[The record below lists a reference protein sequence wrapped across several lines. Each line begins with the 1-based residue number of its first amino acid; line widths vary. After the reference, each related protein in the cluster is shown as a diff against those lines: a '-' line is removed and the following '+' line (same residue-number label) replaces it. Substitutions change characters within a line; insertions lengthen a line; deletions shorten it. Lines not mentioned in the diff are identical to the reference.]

1 MNTCLPLPGWPTEL
15 TVASE
20 PPATALHSSLV
31 SVPLA
36 IALVMIPCDRSWAC
50 KGPVPPCAAW

>member
-20 PPATALHSSLV
+20 PPATAPHSSGV
-31 SVPLA
+31 SVA
-36 IALVMIPCDRSWAC
+36 RFIALMGMPCDR
-50 KGPVPPCAAW
+50 